1 MTLKGKHNH
10 YNIKLL
16 RGYGVSINIKNNK
29 IILRN
34 GSHDIT
40 GELEKEEW
48 FVNKIPYEKIVI
60 SGKGYVSTEAI
71 SLLSKK
77 NINVLLTDTY
87 GNPISYMNNVMSSNT
102 STRYRMGQ
110 YQTFSDPIK
119 REYLQKWIL
128 SEKLQ
133 SQINFLKSIEA
144 NDVLEGIK
152 RLQKYKDTISNVKE
166 YRELL
171 SLETKSGRIYFLNY
185 TKLIPTKYEFDSR
198 RGGGL
203 AMRKN
208 NAGDIVNAL
217 LNYGYTVLAGE
228 ISKFVNGLGLD
239 AYYGFYHKSHISFQA
254 LVYDLIEPFRWLVES
269 SVYKLATVHSKIQM
283 IKKREYT
290 WTREGKIVMDSS
302 LIRRFLELLERKF
315 QSERPY
321 KFKQGIKMKNGMSMC
336 QEITIVKMIC
346 QNLADY
352 CSPKEF
358 RYTMK
363 SILPTTR
370 SVL

>member
-1 MTLKGKHNH
+1 MTLKGHKNY

-16 RGYGVSINIKNNK
+16 RGYGCSINIKNNK
-29 IILRN
+29 IILKN

-40 GELEKEEW
+40 GESEKEEW
-48 FVNKIPYEKIVI
+48 FATKIPYEKIVI

-102 STRYRMGQ
+102 STKYRMGQ
-110 YQTFSDPIK
+110 YQTFSDPVK

-133 SQINFLKSIEA
+133 SQINFLKSIEQ
-144 NDVLEGIK
+144 DDILEGIK

-185 TKLIPTKYEFDSR
+185 TKLIPTKFEFDSR

-208 NAGDIVNAL
+208 NAGDIINAL

-283 IKKREYT
+283 IKKKEYT
-290 WTREGKIVMDSS
+290 WTREGKIVMDST

-315 QSERPY
+315 QSERKY
-321 KFKQGIKMKNGMSMC
+321 RLKHGLKMESGLSRC
-336 QEITIVKMIC
+336 QEITIAKINVGKI
-346 QNLADY
+346 AEY
-352 CSPKEF
+352 CIS
-358 RYTMK
+358 K
-363 SILPTTR
+363 SIL
-370 SVL
+370 

>member
-1 MTLKGKHNH
+1 MTLKFHKSHFNV
-10 YNIKLL
+10 KLL
-16 RGYGVSINIKNNK
+16 RGYGVSINLKNNK
-29 IILRN
+29 IILKN

-40 GELEKEEW
+40 GESEKEEW
-48 FVNKIPYEKIVI
+48 FVNKMPYEKIVI

-110 YQTFSDPIK
+110 YQTFSDPVK

-133 SQINFLKSIEA
+133 SQINFLKSIEVD
-144 NDVLEGIK
+144 DVLEGVK

-185 TKLIPTKYEFDSR
+185 AKLIPSKYDFDSR

-208 NAGDIVNAL
+208 NAGDIINAL

-228 ISKFVNGLGLD
+228 ICKFVNGLGLD

-269 SVYKLATVHSKIQM
+269 SVYKLATVHSKLQM

-290 WTREGKIVMDSS
+290 WTREGKIVMDST

-321 KFKQGIKMKNGMSMC
+321 KFKQGIKMKDGMSMC
-336 QEITIVKMIC
+336 QEITITKIFVH
-346 QNLADY
+346 NLGR
-352 CSPKEF
+352 CCIGK
-358 RYTMK
+358 
-363 SILPTTR
+363 R
-370 SVL
+370 SSCL

>member
-1 MTLKGKHNH
+1 MTLKGHKNH

-29 IILRN
+29 IILKN

-40 GELEKEEW
+40 GESEKEEW

-110 YQTFSDPIK
+110 YQTFSDPVK

-128 SEKLQ
+128 SEKFQ
-133 SQINFLKSIEA
+133 SQINFLKSIEQD
-144 NDVLEGIK
+144 DVLEGIK

-185 TKLIPTKYEFDSR
+185 AKLIPTKYEFDSR

-208 NAGDIVNAL
+208 NAGDIINAL

-228 ISKFVNGLGLD
+228 ICKFVNGLGLD
-239 AYYGFYHKSHISFQA
+239 AYYGFYHKPHISFQA
-254 LVYDLIEPFRWLVES
+254 LVYDLIEPFRWLVEY
-269 SVYKLATVHSKIQM
+269 SVYKLATIHSKTQM

-290 WTREGKIVMDSS
+290 WTREGKIVMDSN
-302 LIRRFLELLERKF
+302 LIRRFLEVLERKF

-321 KFKQGIKMKNGMSMC
+321 KFKYGIKMYSGLSMC
-336 QEITIVKMIC
+336 QEITIAKISV
-346 QNLADY
+346 QNMMNFCVGKKDA
-352 CSPKEF
+352 EF
-358 RYTMK
+358 
-363 SILPTTR
+363 
-370 SVL
+370 

>member
-1 MTLKGKHNH
+1 MTLRGKKNH

-16 RGYGVSINIKNNK
+16 RGYGVSINIKDNK
-29 IILRN
+29 IILKN

-40 GELEKEEW
+40 GKQEKEEW

-110 YQTFSDPIK
+110 YQTFSDPVK

-133 SQINFLKSIEA
+133 SQINFLKSIEVDDILDGV
-144 NDVLEGIK
+144 N

-185 TKLIPTKYEFDSR
+185 AKLIPTKYEFDSR

-239 AYYGFYHKSHISFQA
+239 AYYGFYHKPHISFQA

-269 SVYKLATVHSKIQM
+269 SVYKLATVHSKTQM

-302 LIRRFLELLERKF
+302 LIRRFLEVLERKF

-321 KFKQGIKMKNGMSMC
+321 KIKQGLKMKNGKSMC
-336 QEITIVKMIC
+336 QEITIVKIFVG
-346 QNLADY
+346 NLIEFLIKDY
-352 CSPKEF
+352 S
-358 RYTMK
+358 
-363 SILPTTR
+363 
-370 SVL
+370 